1 MSKETNYKLGNIK
14 ELKLNIFDLNKK
26 INKLSNNIKKISS
39 NVSTLSNTISTI
51 SNPPTPMSSG
61 EHFINQE
68 IISIQKKIKN
78 LILNNKSIQIRL
90 LFNNETYYTVKVL
103 CLTNYFLVV
112 QTKEL
117 YNTNDNSYNL
127 IVIIPITFSKEH
139 NLFVNENSYNNMNQ
153 KLNSNRNNITINIK
167 TNLQDINA
175 LKKDY
180 FDPIGMYLNKKYYIN
195 DDINDG
201 INFNYHLST
210 LFKIFKINIIVIKGF
225 ANTRN
230 RKENKYIRNIN
241 DHKHFIKLIS
251 NINTLN

>member
-1 MSKETNYKLGNIK
+1 MSKEASYKLGNIK

-51 SNPPTPMSSG
+51 SNPSTPMSTG
-61 EHFINQE
+61 EHFLNQE
-68 IISIQKKIKN
+68 IISITKKIKN
-78 LILNNKSIQIRL
+78 LILNNKSIHIRL
-90 LFNNETYYTVKVL
+90 LFNNETYYTVKL
-103 CLTNYFLVV
+103 ICLTYDFLVV

-127 IVIIPITFSKEH
+127 IVIIPITFSKER

-153 KLNSNRNNITINIK
+153 KLNSNRNNITIDIK

-195 DDINDG
+195 DDIN
-201 INFNYHLST
+201 FNYHLPT

-230 RKENKYIRNIN
+230 RKQNQYIRNIN
-241 DHKHFIKLIS
+241 DHKHFIKLIYNLTNS
-251 NINTLN
+251 N

>member
-1 MSKETNYKLGNIK
+1 MPREPNYKPENIK
-14 ELKLNIFDLNKK
+14 ELQSNIAYLNKK
-26 INKLSNNIKKISS
+26 INLLSNNIKQISS
-39 NVSTLSNTISTI
+39 NISTLSNTISTI
-51 SNPPTPMSSG
+51 SNPSTPMSSG

-180 FDPIGMYLNKKYYIN
+180 FDPIGMYLNKTYYIN
-195 DDINDG
+195 DDIL
-201 INFNYHLST
+201 FNYHLPT
-210 LFKIFKINIIVIKGF
+210 LFKIHNINITLIKGF
-225 ANTRN
+225 ANTES

-251 NINTLN
+251 NVNSLN